1 MLIPVI
7 EPILSP
13 LWVAIAVNE
22 RPGTWAIVGGLTV
35 VGAVTLRGVLS
46 RGTGRRS

>member
-13 LWVAIAVNE
+13 LWVAFAVGE
-22 RPGTWAIVGGLTV
+22 VPGPWALVGGAIV
-35 VGAVTLRGVLS
+35 VGAVVLRRVAKA
-46 RGTGRRS
+46 RGY